1 MSFLSLSSIIQIKLN
16 TFILSILGHKAVNL
30 FSIRHGSAEE
40 DERSVELLLHP
51 DSADTAGDVVSIT
64 GKRQSQLSHSNN
76 IATRVLNENLMS
88 NLYNGRVTNVVD
100 YCMDIAQFVVLCMFY
115 FLKMNPSSS
124 TFISL
129 DTLCFELLLLLML
142 LLLLFLLLL
151 LLLLLLPCLFLII
164 TLYMYVDSV
173 LFGFTEQGRVYP
185 EGDHARVP

>member
-1 MSFLSLSSIIQIKLN
+1 M
-16 TFILSILGHKAVNL
+16 
-30 FSIRHGSAEE
+30 FSDRHGSAEE
-40 DERSVELLLHP
+40 DERSVELLLHT
-51 DSADTAGDVVSIT
+51 DSADTAGHVVSIT
-64 GKRQSQLSHSNN
+64 GKRQSQLSHSIH
-76 IATRVLNENLMS
+76 IAIRVLS
-88 NLYNGRVTNVVD
+88 NLFNDRVTNVVNC
-100 YCMDIAQFVVLCMFY
+100 CMDIAQFVVLCMFY
-115 FLKMNPSSS
+115 FLEMNPSSS

-185 EGDHARVP
+185 KGDHARVP